1 MARPG
6 LTQHRKFRRLA
17 RALDSEPLALGCLE
31 FLWETCY
38 QNGDDY
44 LGDVLDVEA
53 AAHWDGEQ
61 EKLCTA
67 LLTAGGDGNHGF
79 IDELDDRPGHYRC
92 HDLFDHAPRYVSRRL
107 QKEMER
113 EANGVSIS
121 EIRAAAGRKGAA
133 VTNSKRTANVGKES
147 ANGQQFVVT
156 PAPAPAPAPIESKP
170 SSSELEGSSD
180 QVRAKDK
187 IKTQH
192 LPSREASQLAALLK
206 TEMLLNSPTHKIT
219 QAQERKWGRTADLM
233 LRLDHRTPEQI
244 AEVIRWA
251 QHDTFWMTNILSMEK
266 LRKQFGQLSLK
277 MRANGGSSALVKLP
291 DNYVSVS
298 EKMRAAER
306 RAPQGVA

>member
-17 RALDSEPLALGCLE
+17 RAIGSEPLALGCLE

-38 QNGDDY
+38 QNGDEY

-61 EKLCTA
+61 GKLCAA

-79 IDELDDRPGHYRC
+79 IDEVDGRPGHHRC

-107 QKEMER
+107 QKEIER
-113 EANGVSIS
+113 VAAGVSIS

-133 VTNSKRTANVGKES
+133 ITNGKRTANVSKES
-147 ANGQQFVVT
+147 ANGQHFAVT
-156 PAPAPAPAPIESKP
+156 PAPAPAPIEPKP

-180 QVRAKDK
+180 QATAPTRKETANS
-187 IKTQH
+187 T
-192 LPSREASQLAALLK
+192 SREASRLAGLLK
-206 TEMLLNSPTHKIT
+206 AEILRNSPNHKIT
-219 QAQERKWGRTADLM
+219 QAQEREWNHTADLM
-233 LRLDHRTPEQI
+233 LRLDHRTPEEI

-251 QHDTFWMTNILSMEK
+251 QHNDFWRTNILSMEK
-266 LRKQFGQLSLK
+266 LRKQFDRLSML
-277 MRANGGSSALVKLP
+277 MRANGGSAALVKLP
-291 DNYVSVS
+291 DTYVSVS
-298 EKMRAAER
+298 ERIRAER
-306 RAPQGVA
+306 GAQRAVAQ